1 MLTFIVARKSPS
13 PYILDPCCDFFAKYC
28 RSHLSPN
35 PNLFIFICCWIIHFS
50 FFLGHNSFFEIKVQL
65 HRTIENYICVI
76 LEQINRMVINDQS
89 SKCNA
94 TFSFIKGKD
103 YRYHYVYISNDQ
115 IHSRWKQWSLI
126 RWGDTEFRLFVK
138 QKNIHLYR
146 VSLNNFPKN
155 HRQ

>member
-1 MLTFIVARKSPS
+1 MFTLYSG
-13 PYILDPCCDFFAKYC
+13 YLLWFFAKYC
-28 RSHLSPN
+28 SSHLSPN
-35 PNLFIFICCWIIHFS
+35 QNLFFYLLLNHAFLIFFGTQFS
-50 FFLGHNSFFEIKVQL
+50 FWDQSTQ